1 MKILYLPCR
10 SVPFNIDRVVGG
22 LEAVQYNFIN
32 NMSKVHD
39 IDYVSFGD
47 EDFGHLQVN
56 ELTINKPI
64 GGKFTTAHAYKIKY
78 LLQEIQDWDQYD
90 AIVIIEGS
98 KMVLNALADLG
109 QISKVRN
116 ILATPLDPSVRGIVQ
131 CWNNAVMVHKLGG
144 KNIVPTQTFK
154 DLAAQVYSKMN
165 TRIAAEVIDF
175 DYWQAND
182 IIADEFYP
190 PIMIAEK
197 PEVLESEGHIIQ
209 AQRFDNTFRKSNVA
223 FGAMDLYKG
232 HKIAFCP
239 SKWAPGKKWLEKPW
253 VVIDSSRKFVQTEI
267 SVAKLL
273 VNTCHNTGTVE
284 NGSLEAISQGVPVLQ
299 LIQKGFNHATFE
311 YDPTTVR
318 VEFEEGTDTATL
330 IDMYAKALNE
340 FTDTQENR
348 VKRAEYLYNRFNKE
362 AYFKLWETVLK

>member
-10 SVPFNIDRVVGG
+10 SVPFMLHRVDGG
-22 LEAVQYNFIN
+22 LEAVQYNFIV

-39 IDYVSFGD
+39 IDYVAFGD
-47 EDFGHLQVN
+47 EMFGDVKVN
-56 ELTINKPI
+56 TLPINKPI
-64 GGKFTTAHAYKIKY
+64 GAKFTTAHAYKIKY
-78 LLQEIQDWDQYD
+78 KLQEITDWDQYD

-98 KMVLNALADLG
+98 KMVLNTLAELG

-154 DLAAQVYSKMN
+154 DLASKVYSKMN
-165 TRIAAEVIDF
+165 ERIAAEVIDF
-175 DYWQAND
+175 EYWQAND

-190 PIMIAEK
+190 PILIEEM
-197 PEVLESEGHIIQ
+197 PEVLESEGHIVQ
-209 AQRFDNTFRKSNVA
+209 AQRFDNAFRKSNVA
-223 FGAMDLYKG
+223 FGAMDLYQGPKL
-232 HKIAFCP
+232 AFCP

-253 VVIDSSRKFVQTEI
+253 VVIDSSRQNIQLEI

-284 NGSLEAISQGVPVLQ
+284 NGSLEAISKGVPVLQ
-299 LIQKGFNHATFE
+299 LIEKGYNHATFE
-311 YDPTTVR
+311 YDPNTVR
-318 VEFEEGTDTATL
+318 VEFETGTSTQDL
-330 IDMYAKALNE
+330 IELYAKALNE
-340 FTDTQENR
+340 FEDTYEQR
-348 VKRAEYLYNRFNKE
+348 VARAKYLFEKFNKD
-362 AYFKLWETVLK
+362 AYFKLWEIVLK